1 MDGAVTETPP
11 RKRRR
16 SETPCSS
23 SSHHI
28 NKRFRPEALTS
39 PSPTIV
45 RFDPINHNEDAI
57 PESDIPESPIAPSK
71 EATVLSV
78 SFAPGTPTVEINDP
92 FARLKV
98 SSAQKKTFATP
109 VALKNNSEGSKSV
122 KKSARKTPGSVK
134 SSKAL
139 PFRIKVLFS
148 RILVS
153 IVFLRVI
160 DRPSFDCDSN
170 SFLPPSISSN
180 LLACWIDA
188 KDILDATSRN
198 YSPDIRRG
206 GSYDCQG

>member
-1 MDGAVTETPP
+1 VTETPP

-16 SETPCSS
+16 SETPSS
-23 SSHHI
+23 RHI

-39 PSPTIV
+39 SSPRTGG
-45 RFDPINHNEDAI
+45 FDPINHNEDAI
-57 PESDIPESPIAPSK
+57 SESDVPESPIAPSK
-71 EATVLSV
+71 EATILSV
-78 SFAPGTPTVEINDP
+78 SFAPGTPTSVINDP

-109 VALKNNSEGSKSV
+109 VALKSNSEGSKSV

-134 SSKAL
+134 ASKAL

-148 RILVS
+148 RTLVS

-160 DRPSFDCDSN
+160 DRSPFDCDSN
-170 SFLPPSISSN
+170 SLLPPSISSN

-188 KDILDATSRN
+188 KDILDATIRN
-198 YSPDIRRG
+198 Y
-206 GSYDCQG
+206 